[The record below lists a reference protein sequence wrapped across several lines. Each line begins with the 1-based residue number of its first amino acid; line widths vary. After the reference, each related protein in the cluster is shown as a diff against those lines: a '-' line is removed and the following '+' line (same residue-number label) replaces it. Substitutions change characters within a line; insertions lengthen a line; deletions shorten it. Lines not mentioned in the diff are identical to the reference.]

1 MAVKQPHHASLW
13 AAESNQGGRSLLQ
26 IVLAITLALLAVSTM
41 RIAAQVHA
49 ANTFLVSYRWTVVL
63 GVSALGTLLCLV
75 SLILS
80 WTSHWQPIV
89 RWFLVGLSFL
99 QKIRFVATLLL
110 VFLLGG
116 YGYIVLGP
124 WGRYLTSYPLRLCLF
139 WIAGL
144 AGSVCWI
151 ALTSQVNPEPLVDSV
166 HTESTSR
173 WITAMAIS
181 YLVLGV
187 GYRMAAFLPAV
198 STYPFSLDWSEASR
212 YYYASLFFGE
222 RLYGVRTTPSALHP
236 SRYLLQAI
244 PFLLS
249 GLPLWLH
256 RLWQVFLWVGMTFG
270 TGLLL
275 ARRIFSPPWRA
286 SVLPGLPLSL
296 WRMLFIGWVF
306 LFLLQGPV
314 YYHLQVCVLVVLW
327 SYDRRHPVRSILGV
341 LLASAW
347 AGISRLNWYPMPA
360 MLASVL
366 YFLENPVGL
375 EEKSANTYFSTS
387 VYPHSFSSQTI
398 RRYLLKPFWWMV
410 LGIVTAFLAQ
420 MIYVRWAGI
429 DMGWLS
435 SSFTSDLLWY
445 RLWPNATFPL
455 GVLPMILLI
464 SAPLLGLV
472 AWNLRSIH
480 WVRALGIGGILAIFL
495 IGGLIVSTKIGGG
508 SNLHNLDAF
517 LVLLLVVGA
526 YGWSGRLRREDEF
539 EPLRNA
545 LATHFHPSWLLLP
558 ILAIP
563 LFYAI
568 GQGSP
573 LTLPKR
579 ERTEKALA
587 ALRELTAQI
596 AVQGGEVLL
605 ISQRHL
611 LTFGYLPEVA
621 LVEPYENVF
630 LMEMAMAGNSAYL
643 QPFYEDLRQ
652 KRFALIVSDPQP
664 SRFKGKAFPF
674 GEENDVWLQRVTQPL
689 MASYRRIESFKEIGM
704 EIYVPKP

>member
-1 MAVKQPHHASLW
+1 MVLCAVAT
-13 AAESNQGGRSLLQ
+13 
-26 IVLAITLALLAVSTM
+26 I

-49 ANTFLVSYRWTVVL
+49 ANTFVVSYRWMVVL
-63 GVSALGTLLCLV
+63 SVSVLGTLLCVV

-80 WTSHWQPIV
+80 WTSHWQPIG
-89 RWFLVGLSFL
+89 RWFWVGLSFL
-99 QKIRFVATLLL
+99 GKQRFVTILLL

-144 AGSVCWI
+144 VGSVCWI
-151 ALTSQVNPEPLVDSV
+151 ALTSRVNPEPLVDSV

-222 RLYGVRTTPSALHP
+222 RLYGMRTTPSALHP

-244 PFLLS
+244 PFWVS
-249 GLPLWLH
+249 GLPLWVH

-275 ARRIFSPPWRA
+275 ARRVFSPPWRGGVP
-286 SVLPGLPLSL
+286 SGLPLSGVKA
-296 WRMLFIGWVF
+296 LFIGWVF

-327 SYDRRHPVRSILGV
+327 SYERHHPIRSTLGV

-366 YFLENPVGL
+366 YFLENPVAL
-375 EEKSANTYFSTS
+375 EEKSPNTLFSAS
-387 VYPHSFSSQTI
+387 VPLHSYQSI
-398 RRYLLKPFWWMV
+398 RRYLLMPFWWTV
-410 LGIVTAFLAQ
+410 CGVATAFLTQA
-420 MIYVRWAGI
+420 IYVHWAGI
-429 DMGWLS
+429 DVRWLS

-464 SAPLLGLV
+464 SAPLFGLV
-472 AWNLRSIH
+472 AWKLGGIH
-480 WVRALGIGGILAIFL
+480 WVRALGIGGILAIFW

-526 YGWSGRLRREDEF
+526 YDWSGRLRREGEC
-539 EPLRNA
+539 EPLRNS
-545 LATHFHPSWLLLP
+545 LANHFYPSWLLLP

-573 LTLPKR
+573 LILPKR

-587 ALRELTAQI
+587 ALRELTAQV

-630 LMEMAMAGNSAYL
+630 LMEMVMAGNSAYL

-664 SRFKGKAFPF
+664 SRFKGKTFPF

>member
-1 MAVKQPHHASLW
+1 VEVKQPRHVSLW
-13 AAESNQGGRSLLQ
+13 ASERNQGGGALLR
-26 IVLAITLALLAVSTM
+26 IVLAITLVLLAVATM
-41 RIAAQVHA
+41 QIADQAYPA
-49 ANTFLVSYRWTVVL
+49 KPWLVSYRWAVVL
-63 GVSALGTLLCLV
+63 SLSAMGTLLCLV

-80 WTSHWQPIV
+80 WTSHWQPV
-89 RWFLVGLSFL
+89 RRWFLAGLSFL
-99 QKIRFVATLLL
+99 QRQPFVNILLL
-110 VFLLGG
+110 VFLLSG
-116 YGYIVLGP
+116 YGYNVLGP

-139 WIAGL
+139 WVAGL
-144 AGSVCWI
+144 VGSVCWV
-151 ALTSQVNPEPLVDSV
+151 ALTSRANHESFDIV
-166 HTESTSR
+166 HTEGTKR
-173 WITAMAIS
+173 WITTMAIS

-187 GYRMAAFLPAV
+187 GYRIAVFLPAV

-244 PFLLS
+244 PFLVS
-249 GLPLWLH
+249 GLPLWVH
-256 RLWQVFLWVGMTFG
+256 RLWQVLLWIGMTFG
-270 TGLLL
+270 TGFLL
-275 ARRIFSPPWRA
+275 ARQVFSPPWRA
-286 SVLPGLPLSL
+286 SVQPGLPISL
-296 WRMLFIGWVF
+296 VKVLFIGWAF

-314 YYHLQVCVLVVLW
+314 YYHLQVCVLLVLW
-327 SYDRRHPVRSILGV
+327 SYDRHHPIRSTLGV

-366 YFLENPVGL
+366 YFLETPLGL
-375 EEKSANTYFSTS
+375 EDKSPKTFLPTAA
-387 VYPHSFSSQTI
+387 PLRSFSYQTI
-398 RRYLLKPFWWMV
+398 GRYLLKPLWWTV
-410 LGIVTAFLAQ
+410 CGVATAFLAQ
-420 MIYVRWAGI
+420 AVYVHWAGI
-429 DMGWLS
+429 DVRWLS

-445 RLWPNATFPL
+445 RLLPNATFPL
-455 GVLPMILLI
+455 GVLPVILLI

-480 WVRALGIGGILAIFL
+480 WVRALGIGGILAVFF

-517 LVLLLVVGA
+517 LVLVLVVGA

-539 EPLRNA
+539 EPLPNA
-545 LATHFHPSWLLLP
+545 LATHFYPSWLLLP

-563 LFYAI
+563 ILYAI

-587 ALRELTAQI
+587 ALRELTAQV

-611 LTFGYLPEVA
+611 LTFGYLPDVA

-630 LMEMAMAGNSAYL
+630 LMEMVMAGNSAYL

-664 SRFKGKAFPF
+664 SRLKGRAFPF

-689 MASYRRIESFKEIGM
+689 MASYKRIESFKEIGM